1 MIAVVV
7 VAQGVG
13 DEVGEVG
20 LKRVVLV
27 GIYFVTMSGGS
38 GNGDG
43 IKKSTADT
51 GNQGAEGDFQ
61 VVNLE

>member
-1 MIAVVV
+1 M
-7 VAQGVG
+7 
-13 DEVGEVG
+13 
-20 LKRVVLV
+20 